1 MQEVQKQKRFYFYGE
16 KVKGSAEICSTFYN
30 SAVSF
35 LFINCG
41 LVKT

>member
-1 MQEVQKQKRFYFYGE
+1 MQKQNHFHFYGE
-16 KVKGSAEICSTFYN
+16 KVKCSAEICSTFYN